1 MDKQL
6 SNIIENVGVLLPE
19 AWLLMLSTIILF
31 IGIFKKGELSFLIKG
46 IAIVGLLINFYL
58 IHTTSIN
65 FPVSTSKIMGNS
77 MTIYQHTYFFQYIFT
92 CSALFAITFGLFGR
106 KIHLSNPTEYT
117 GILLFMLLGLHLLSK
132 PANFLM
138 LYLSI
143 EIVSFCSYMLTYFK
157 IDKWSAEGSLKYLLF
172 GAFSTACMLYGMSL
186 IYAFTGNITFHAISE
201 TIINAGILPTM
212 LAIGLILIG
221 LLFKLAAFPMQGWAP
236 DTYQAAPT
244 PFIAFLSVAPKA
256 GAVYILFII
265 SQYMTNAESL
275 SFFNYIL
282 VLVALGSILIGNLS
296 ALWQK
301 NAKRL
306 LAYSSIA
313 HTGFLLLP
321 IIHNQD
327 GNIDSLLFYT
337 CIFLLMNTA
346 AFCWVHFMEI
356 KLKTAQIEVIKGCGK
371 VQPYPAVLLLII
383 MISLTGLP
391 ITAGFTA
398 KLFIFSDLWQSI
410 STGDTLLMILF
421 FAGLLNVIIALY
433 YYLQLPFFAFFK
445 NPPVTS
451 LPLLLNARQVSFL
464 SMLTL
469 PLIIFFFKPDWL
481 LEIINFLSANY

>member
-1 MDKQL
+1 MDQQL
-6 SNIIENVGVLLPE
+6 SNIIKDVGVLLPE
-19 AWLLMLSTIILF
+19 AWLLLLSTIILF
-31 IGIFKKGELSFLIKG
+31 LGVFKRSELSLFIKG
-46 IAIVGLLINFYL
+46 IAIAGLLLNYYL
-58 IHTTSIN
+58 IHITSIN
-65 FPVSTSKIMGNS
+65 FPVTTSEIMGTS

-92 CSALFAITFGLFGR
+92 SSALLAITLGLFGR
-106 KIHLSNPTEYT
+106 KLHLSSPTEYT
-117 GILLFMLLGLHLLSK
+117 GVLLIMLLGLYLLSK
-132 PANFLM
+132 SANFLM

-157 IDKWSAEGSLKYLLF
+157 MDKWSAEGSLKYLLF

-186 IYAFTGNITFHAISE
+186 IYAFTGHVTFSSIPE
-201 TIINAGILPTM
+201 IIINAGILPAQ

-221 LLFKLAAFPMQGWAP
+221 LFFKLAAFPLQGWVP

-256 GAVYILFII
+256 GTVYILFII
-265 SQYMTNAESL
+265 SQHITHTLSYDFLKYMLAL
-275 SFFNYIL
+275 A
-282 VLVALGSILIGNLS
+282 ALGSILIGNLS

-321 IIHNQD
+321 VINNED

-346 AFCWVHFMEI
+346 AFYWVHFMEI
-356 KLKTAQIEVIKGCGK
+356 KLGTDKIEVIKGCGK

-398 KLFIFSDLWQSI
+398 KLLIFSDLWQSI
-410 STGDTLLMILF
+410 SSGDTLLFILF

-433 YYLQLPFFAFFK
+433 YYLQLPFYAFFK

-451 LPLLLNARQVSFL
+451 LPLLLNVRQASFL
-464 SMLTL
+464 SILTL

-481 LEIINFLSANY
+481 LKIINLL